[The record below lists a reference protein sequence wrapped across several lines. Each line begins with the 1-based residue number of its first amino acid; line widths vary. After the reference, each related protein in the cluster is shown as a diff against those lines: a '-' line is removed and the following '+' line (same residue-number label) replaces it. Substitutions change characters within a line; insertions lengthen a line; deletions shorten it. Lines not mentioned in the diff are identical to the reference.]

1 MRGGRSGGGGGGGLR
16 NPCLTMHQPWA
27 SLLVHGIKRV
37 EGRSWPSPVTGRLWI
52 HAASKVPDPDTVA
65 AMEDFYREIY
75 AVDGVHHIDFPQHYP
90 VSRLLGPYPP
100 PPPLNFL
107 AAAAAPKLADAIADY
122 CSGCVEVVGCVRS
135 EELVCW
141 EDVPQSVRLEGLT
154 DFCWLCENPQKL
166 VVPFEMRGYQG
177 VYNLERRVYEGAA
190 RGLSPVQGPLP
201 VKFPLPDPRNPLSLK
216 PGSLNFD
223 SSKSALVKTES
234 VSAAIAGARAAANQ
248 YSRKGGS
255 AATSSE
261 IQTRG
266 KSRENHADG
275 SSGSG
280 ALPSVVQNSPSH
292 SLNQDPSPVVQNSS
306 SHPQNQD
313 RSPVVHNSS
322 SHRQNQDPSPVVQNS
337 SSHSVNE
344 NPSPVFQNSPSYLQ
358 TRNPQYIAQSSPSY
372 SQTRNSQYI
381 VQRSPSYSQTQ
392 NPQYM
397 VQSSPSYSQT
407 QNPRYMVQS
416 SPSYSQNTPSY
427 LQNQSQSSNIQS
439 TPFYFHDQNQSSSV
453 HNSPSYFHLQ
463 NQSSTVHSS
472 PSYSHNQNPPSNVQ
486 NHPSHLQNHNPS
498 PVAHNSPSFL
508 QHQNAEPRRSPRLQ
522 GGAPHRVSAYFS
534 F

>member
-1 MRGGRSGGGGGGGLR
+1 MRGGRSGGGGLR

-75 AVDGVHHIDFPQHYP
+75 AVDGVHRIDFPQHYP

-100 PPPLNFL
+100 PPPPLNFL
-107 AAAAAPKLADAIADY
+107 ADAAAPRLADAIADY

-234 VSAAIAGARAAANQ
+234 VSAAIAGARAAATQ
-248 YSRKGGS
+248 YSRKGTS

-266 KSRENHADG
+266 KS
-275 SSGSG
+275 
-280 ALPSVVQNSPSH
+280 SVVQNSSSH
-292 SLNQDPSPVVQNSS
+292 LQNQDPSPVVQNSS

-313 RSPVVHNSS
+313 P
-322 SHRQNQDPSPVVQNS
+322 SHIVQNS
-337 SSHSVNE
+337 SSHSVNQ
-344 NPSPVFQNSPSYLQ
+344 NPSPVVQNSPSYSQ
-358 TRNPQYIAQSSPSY
+358 TRDPQYIAQSSLSY
-372 SQTRNSQYI
+372 AQTRNS
-381 VQRSPSYSQTQ
+381 
-392 NPQYM
+392 QYM

-416 SPSYSQNTPSY
+416 SPSYSQTQNPRYMVQSSPSY
-427 LQNQSQSSNIQS
+427 SQNQSQSSNIQS
-439 TPFYFHDQNQSSSV
+439 TPFYFHDQNPSSNVQNSPFYLHNNQNQSSNV
-453 HNSPSYFHLQ
+453 HNTPSCFHDQ
-463 NQSSTVHSS
+463 NQSSTVHNS

-486 NHPSHLQNHNPS
+486 NRPSHLQNHNPS

-522 GGAPHRVSAYFS
+522 GGAPHRVGAQFS

>member
-1 MRGGRSGGGGGGGLR
+1 MRGGRSGGGGLR

-90 VSRLLGPYPP
+90 VSRLLGPYPSSS
-100 PPPLNFL
+100 LL
-107 AAAAAPKLADAIADY
+107 ATAAAAAPLSLLTPLPIDY

-177 VYNLERRVYEGAA
+177 VYNLERRVYEGAS

-216 PGSLNFD
+216 PGSLNFG

-234 VSAAIAGARAAANQ
+234 VSAAIAGARAAATQ
-248 YSRKGGS
+248 YSRKGS
-255 AATSSE
+255 TAATSSE

-280 ALPSVVQNSPSH
+280 ALASAVQNSPSH
-292 SLNQDPSPVVQNSS
+292 P
-306 SHPQNQD
+306 
-313 RSPVVHNSS
+313 
-322 SHRQNQDPSPVVQNS
+322 QNQDPSPVVQNS
-337 SSHSVNE
+337 SSHSVNQ
-344 NPSPVFQNSPSYLQ
+344 NPSPVVQNSPSYSQ
-358 TRNPQYIAQSSPSY
+358 TRDPQYIAQSSLSY
-372 SQTRNSQYI
+372 AQTRNPQYM
-381 VQRSPSYSQTQ
+381 VQSSPSYSQTQ

-397 VQSSPSYSQT
+397 VQSSPSYSQ
-407 QNPRYMVQS
+407 
-416 SPSYSQNTPSY
+416 
-427 LQNQSQSSNIQS
+427 NQSQSSNIQS
-439 TPFYFHDQNQSSSV
+439 TPFYFHDQNPSSNVQNSPFHLHNNQNQSSNV
-453 HNSPSYFHLQ
+453 HNSPSHFHYQ
-463 NQSSTVHSS
+463 NQSSTVHNS
-472 PSYSHNQNPPSNVQ
+472 PSYSHNQNPSPNVQ
-486 NHPSHLQNHNPS
+486 NGPSYSQNHNPS
-498 PVAHNSPSFL
+498 PVAQNSPSFL

-522 GGAPHRVSAYFS
+522 GGAPHRRR
-534 F
+534 

>member
-1 MRGGRSGGGGGGGLR
+1 MRGGRSGGGGLR

-90 VSRLLGPYPP
+90 VSRLLGPYLLLL
-100 PPPLNFL
+100 PLSPSLIDTTAAFL
-107 AAAAAPKLADAIADY
+107 LSLLTPLPIDY

-234 VSAAIAGARAAANQ
+234 VSAAIAGARAAATQ
-248 YSRKGGS
+248 YSRKGS
-255 AATSSE
+255 TAATSSE

-280 ALPSVVQNSPSH
+280 ALPSVVQNSQSH
-292 SLNQDPSPVVQNSS
+292 L
-306 SHPQNQD
+306 
-313 RSPVVHNSS
+313 
-322 SHRQNQDPSPVVQNS
+322 QNQDPSPVVHNS
-337 SSHSVNE
+337 PLHLVIQ
-344 NPSPVFQNSPSYLQ
+344 NPSPVVQNSPSYSQ

-372 SQTRNSQYI
+372 SQTRNSQY
-381 VQRSPSYSQTQ
+381 
-392 NPQYM
+392 M
-397 VQSSPSYSQT
+397 VQSSPSYSPT
-407 QNPRYMVQS
+407 QNPRYMAQS
-416 SPSYSQNTPSY
+416 SPSYSR
-427 LQNQSQSSNIQS
+427 NQSQSSNIQS
-439 TPFYFHDQNQSSSV
+439 TPFYFHDQNQSSNV
-453 HNSPSYFHLQ
+453 HSNPSHFHYQ
-463 NQSSTVHSS
+463 NQSSTVHNS
-472 PSYSHNQNPPSNVQ
+472 PSYSHNQNPSPNVQ
-486 NHPSHLQNHNPS
+486 NGPSYSQNHNPS
-498 PVAHNSPSFL
+498 PVAQNSPLFL

-522 GGAPHRVSAYFS
+522 GGAPHRVSAHFS

>member
-1 MRGGRSGGGGGGGLR
+1 MRGGRSGGGGLR

-90 VSRLLGPYPP
+90 VSRLL
-100 PPPLNFL
+100 
-107 AAAAAPKLADAIADY
+107 
-122 CSGCVEVVGCVRS
+122 GCVEVVGCVRS

-234 VSAAIAGARAAANQ
+234 VSAAIAGARAAATQ
-248 YSRKGGS
+248 YSRKGS
-255 AATSSE
+255 TAATSSE

-280 ALPSVVQNSPSH
+280 ALPSVVQNSQSH
-292 SLNQDPSPVVQNSS
+292 L
-306 SHPQNQD
+306 
-313 RSPVVHNSS
+313 
-322 SHRQNQDPSPVVQNS
+322 QNQDPSPVVHNS
-337 SSHSVNE
+337 PLHLVIQ
-344 NPSPVFQNSPSYLQ
+344 NPSPVVQNSPSYSQ

-372 SQTRNSQYI
+372 SQTRNSQY
-381 VQRSPSYSQTQ
+381 
-392 NPQYM
+392 M
-397 VQSSPSYSQT
+397 VQSSPSYSPT
-407 QNPRYMVQS
+407 QNPRYMAQS
-416 SPSYSQNTPSY
+416 SPSYSR
-427 LQNQSQSSNIQS
+427 NQSQSSNIQS
-439 TPFYFHDQNQSSSV
+439 TPFYFHDQNQSSNV
-453 HNSPSYFHLQ
+453 HSNPSHFHYQ
-463 NQSSTVHSS
+463 NQSSTVHNS
-472 PSYSHNQNPPSNVQ
+472 PSYSHNQNPSPNVQ
-486 NHPSHLQNHNPS
+486 NGPSYSQNHNPS
-498 PVAHNSPSFL
+498 PVAQNSPLFL

-522 GGAPHRVSAYFS
+522 GGAPHRR
-534 F
+534 